1 LNSRKEGE
9 RYCCS
14 GFGSPIFKIRK
25 MTKFLSYGLDVH
37 DIRLS
42 AKMRQKEVRVKEI

>member
-1 LNSRKEGE
+1 
-9 RYCCS
+9 
-14 GFGSPIFKIRK
+14 